1 MTKDMTAPAAGIV
14 LLGLAAWGYMQ
25 YQKRQEEKPPI
36 NSMKVL
42 LDPGHEGAG
51 LDPGATR
58 VVEGKQIIEADCNL
72 SLALA
77 VRDYLKQRGTNVVM
91 TRDRATRL
99 NITARKDIIRRVNP
113 DVFVSIHHN
122 SPPGGAENATG
133 TLVMVNGEEDKAGTP
148 LAVSNRRLAGLIA
161 DKIGPIIAHGR
172 SGYESRVRTDQE
184 ASGITYGVLAACR
197 EIGRPGVLL
206 ETAFITDPVWQQD
219 RLNPSYVISLA
230 TALGDAVISS
240 APAAIVTGHKA
251 WREGQHSIGQRFV
264 PCPCHAMEE

>member
-42 LDPGHEGAG
+42 LDPGHEGEGAG

-122 SPPGGAENATG
+122 APPGGAENATG
-133 TLVMVNGEEDKAGTP
+133 TLVIVNGEEDKAGTP

-172 SGYESRVRTDQE
+172 SGYASRVRTDQE

-219 RLNPSYVISLA
+219 RLNGSYTASLA
-230 TALGDAVISS
+230 AALGEAIFQHIPIVN
-240 APAAIVTGHKA
+240 AAHRA
-251 WREGQHSIGQRFV
+251 WYGSEYGMRQQVSR
-264 PCPCHAMEE
+264 CPCHS

>member
-25 YQKRQEEKPPI
+25 YQKRQEEKPPV

-77 VRDYLKQRGTNVVM
+77 VRDYLKQHGTNVVM

-148 LAVSNRRLAGLIA
+148 LAQRNRQLATSIA
-161 DKIGPIIAHGR
+161 DKVGPIVAHGR
-172 SGYESRVRTDQE
+172 TDYKSTVKTDQE
-184 ASGITYGVLAACR
+184 ASGINYGVLSACR
-197 EIGRPGVLL
+197 EIGVPGVLL
-206 ETAFITDPVWQQD
+206 ETAFITDPIWQQD
-219 RLNPSYVISLA
+219 RLNGSYTASLA
-230 TALGDAVISS
+230 AALGEAIFQHI
-240 APAAIVTGHKA
+240 PMLNAAHRIWYGA
-251 WREGQHSIGQRFV
+251 EYGMGQQVSR
-264 PCPCHAMEE
+264 CPCHN